1 MKRVNYIITLAACLA
16 ALLTSCI
23 KEEAYTLDTLDL
35 QVNVTRAGA
44 TSEQQGDKIED
55 IMIWAFPYK
64 SGGAIE
70 DKAEGWRTYKPSP
83 STPTYTSVSVH
94 IPLPMCNGNAKNYRL
109 VAVINKDKFGTIV
122 KNDGSALT
130 LDQNT
135 TYPELI
141 NARFTSQ
148 VENENLNKDEW
159 GNILLNK
166 PGAPATMPVSHWKDV
181 TVTNASIYPN
191 KCLQVE
197 MPVFRA
203 LAKTQLFVARNN
215 AFEIDFPSLQ
225 IINAETENL
234 GAVLAEPA
242 AGWSVING
250 VDTPDWFTTA
260 TMSKSNYSVE
270 FIDVPAKAP
279 KLEEGD
285 SEYVYDDNSILVNAE
300 DGHDVANYLCGKI
313 LYETAE
319 SCTYNDPTYT
329 SVPTGKGYYYKISY
343 RIGKHASSD
352 TDTDTHNVR
361 YVPLPPIAR
370 NHDYQVRAFIKE
382 DGGIEVSYTVAD
394 WEDNEEWD
402 LAFDAAQHTS
412 LLPAPDENITQAKD
426 VPTISYTANNEDG
439 AAVFFFK
446 MKGPEGITWK
456 PTLKANAS
464 DFEARVYEVTSLTED
479 AEGNVTYELSSEPV
493 EGDIEANK
501 DKFYAIKV
509 VALHW
514 GAMDT
519 QTISNRNPLELII
532 THAPQWNEEIDNSL
546 IINPNSGDETTPK
559 FFWPVR
565 SESGD
570 VHTAGDQAT
579 VKIFPNMN

>member
-1 MKRVNYIITLAACLA
+1 MKRVNYIIALAACLA

-44 TSEQQGDKIED
+44 TSEQQGDQIED
-55 IMIWAFPYK
+55 IMIWAFPYN

-94 IPLPMCNGNAKNYRL
+94 IPLPMCNGEAKNYRL
-109 VAVINKDKFGTIV
+109 VAIINKDKFGTIV

-148 VENENLNKDEW
+148 VENEDLNKDEW

-166 PGAPATMPVSHWKDV
+166 PGSPATMPVSHWKDV
-181 TVTNASIYPN
+181 EVTNASIYPN

-270 FIDVPAKAP
+270 FIDEPAKAP

-313 LYETAE
+313 LYETAG
-319 SCTYNDPTYT
+319 SCTYNDPTYK
-329 SVPTGKGYYYKISY
+329 SVPTGNGYYYKISY
-343 RIGKHASSD
+343 RIGKHATSD

-394 WEDNEEWD
+394 WEDNEAWD
-402 LAFDAAQHTS
+402 LAFDAAQNS
-412 LLPAPDENITQAKD
+412 ELLPLPSKNSKPEENQFAA
-426 VPTISYTANNEDG
+426 VSYTQGSEDG
-439 AAVFFFK
+439 AAKLFFQ
-446 MKGPEGITWK
+446 MEGPGGITWK
-456 PTLKANAS
+456 PTILNAS
-464 DFEARVYEVTSLTED
+464 QDHYITRVYEVIPLTED
-479 AEGNVTYELSSEPV
+479 AEGNIVTYELSSEPV
-493 EGDIEANK
+493 EGDIEADPK
-501 DKFYAIKV
+501 KFYCVKVIALDPTAHEARTEPIK
-509 VALHW
+509 L
-514 GAMDT
+514 G
-519 QTISNRNPLELII
+519 I
-532 THAPQWNEEIDNSL
+532 THAPQWNDEKSNL
-546 IINPNSGDETTPK
+546 LVVNPKDSDENYFWYGKDTSGNPSKKVGDELMVYIYPEK
-559 FFWPVR
+559 
-565 SESGD
+565 
-570 VHTAGDQAT
+570 
-579 VKIFPNMN
+579 

>member
-44 TSEQQGDKIED
+44 TSEQQGDQIED
-55 IMIWAFPYK
+55 IMIWAFPYN

-94 IPLPMCNGNAKNYRL
+94 IPLPMCNGEAKNYRL
-109 VAVINKDKFGTIV
+109 VAIINKDKFGTIV

-148 VENENLNKDEW
+148 VENEDLNKDEW

-166 PGAPATMPVSHWKDV
+166 PGSPATMPVSHWKDV
-181 TVTNASIYPN
+181 EVTNASIYPN

-270 FIDVPAKAP
+270 FIDEPAKAP

-313 LYETAE
+313 LYETAG
-319 SCTYNDPTYT
+319 SCTYNDPTYK
-329 SVPTGKGYYYKISY
+329 SVPTGNGYYYKISY
-343 RIGKHASSD
+343 RIGKHATSD

-394 WEDNEEWD
+394 WVDVTWD
-402 LAFDAAQHTS
+402 LEFDAAQNS
-412 LLPAPDENITQAKD
+412 ELLPLPSKNSKTAENQFAK
-426 VPTISYTANNEDG
+426 VSYIQGSEDG
-439 AAVFFFK
+439 AAKLFFQ
-446 MKGPEGITWK
+446 MEGPGGITWK
-456 PTLKANAS
+456 PTILNAS
-464 DFEARVYEVTSLTED
+464 QDHYITRVYEVTSLTKD
-479 AEGNVTYELSSEPV
+479 ADGNVVAYELSSERV
-493 EGDIEANK
+493 EGDIEADPK
-501 DKFYAIKV
+501 KFYCVKVIALDATAHEARTEPIKLGV
-509 VALHW
+509 
-514 GAMDT
+514 
-519 QTISNRNPLELII
+519 
-532 THAPQWNEEIDNSL
+532 THAPQWNDEKSNL
-546 IINPNSGDETTPK
+546 LVVNPKDSDGNYFWYGKDTSGNPSKKVGDELMVYIYPEK
-559 FFWPVR
+559 
-565 SESGD
+565 
-570 VHTAGDQAT
+570 
-579 VKIFPNMN
+579 